1 MDVVGFS
8 GDILVSWNPEVED
21 LMDFVTIIGSLV
33 EGSLKVFS
41 HTIPILNV
49 YGPYHNRRSFWE
61 QVNQAG
67 ILQEKALIMAGA
79 LNSTVSLE
87 EVWGGS

>member
-1 MDVVGFS
+1 MDVIVFLG
-8 GDILVSWNPEVED
+8 GILVSLNPDVED

-49 YGPYHNRRSFWE
+49 YVPYHNR
-61 QVNQAG
+61 
-67 ILQEKALIMAGA
+67 
-79 LNSTVSLE
+79 
-87 EVWGGS
+87 